1 MLPQNNSTQPPPDLT
16 PQIIMPTVTL
26 PSTEIA
32 VAPNQPYQPAE
43 VGFNQ
48 AEAFKL
54 ESKKRLKKRLILGAI
69 LSVALV
75 LVPVIVYISLSTA
88 FKLKTIT
95 YDNGEGSQF
104 GLKFYSNYKSD
115 KVYSLVSAQKQSEGA
130 NPNLVALYSKVQLHG
145 KAPIKLF
152 ISTSDLTQS
161 NLSRYAK
168 NKGCDT
174 IPVAFTVHN
183 DYAND
188 DLNVCS
194 ISSKGIELLYV
205 VAFKDSS
212 KFYVATILQDID
224 FSKAGSSPQ
233 AAQKTLALAGLQS
246 YQDDIKEIVASIK
259 VTN

>member
-1 MLPQNNSTQPPPDLT
+1 MLPQDNPTQPPPDHT
-16 PQIIMPTVTL
+16 PQIIMPNVTL
-26 PSTEIA
+26 PSTEIV
-32 VAPNQPYQPAE
+32 VAPDQPYQAAE
-43 VGFNQ
+43 IGFSQ
-48 AEAFKL
+48 ADAHKL
-54 ESKKRLKKRLILGAI
+54 ERKKRLKKRLIVGAI
-69 LSVALV
+69 ILVALI
-75 LVPVIVYISLSTA
+75 LVSLFAYISLSAA
-88 FKLKTIT
+88 FKLKTVT
-95 YDNGEGSQF
+95 YDNGEGSRF
-104 GLKFYSNYKSD
+104 NLKFYSIYNTN
-115 KVYSLVSAQKQSEGA
+115 KVYSSVSEQQQSEGVD
-130 NPNLVALYSKVQLHG
+130 PNLVALNSKVQLHG

-205 VAFKDSS
+205 VAFKDNS
-212 KFYVATILQDID
+212 KFYVATILQDVD

-233 AAQKTLALAGLQS
+233 AAQKALALTGLQS

-259 VTN
+259 VAN